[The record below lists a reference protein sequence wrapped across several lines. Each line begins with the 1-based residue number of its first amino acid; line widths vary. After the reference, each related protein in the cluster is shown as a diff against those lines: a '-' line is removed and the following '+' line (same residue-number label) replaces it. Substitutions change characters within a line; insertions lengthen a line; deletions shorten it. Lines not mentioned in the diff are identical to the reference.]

1 MGKVIAITN
10 QKGGVGK
17 TTTAINLA
25 SSIALAE
32 IDTLLVDFDSQA
44 NATSGI
50 GIYPDMIEHSLYD
63 ALIDGV
69 DINEC
74 VYESQ
79 VPHLDVL
86 PSHKDLVGADE
97 PLLRAV
103 SRERIFKNALKDL
116 KKDYKYIFIDCPPS
130 LGILTVN
137 VLTAV
142 DSIIIPIQCE
152 YFALEGL
159 TQLLNTFN
167 RIKKFLNQDIEIE
180 GVLLTMFDPRLN
192 LGKQVAKEIR
202 SYFREK
208 VFKTVITKNVRLAEA
223 PSHGKPCIL
232 YDASSRGSEA
242 YMRLAEE
249 ILLNGT

>member
-1 MGKVIAITN
+1 MGKIIAVTN

-32 IDTLLVDFDSQA
+32 TETLLVDFDSQS

-50 GIYPDMIEHSLYD
+50 GYVPNQNDLSLYD
-63 ALIDGV
+63 VLVDGT
-69 DINEC
+69 DINNC
-74 VYESQ
+74 VYPTQ
-79 VPHLDVL
+79 VPNLDIL

-97 PLLRAV
+97 PLLKAI
-103 SRERIFKNALKDL
+103 SRERIFKNALKNL

-167 RIKKFLNQDIEIE
+167 RIKKFLNKDIEIE
-180 GVLLTMFDPRLN
+180 GVLLTMYDHRLN
-192 LGKQVAKEIR
+192 LSRQVAKEIR
-202 SYFREK
+202 NHFRDK

-223 PSHGKPCIL
+223 PSYGKPVIL
-232 YDASSRGSEA
+232 FDAASKGSEA

-249 ILLNGT
+249 ILLNGA